1 MALKDLFA
9 AHSGET
15 PKAEVHTVQVAGM
28 HCGAC
33 ERLVSEALAERGA
46 SNVVANHE
54 TGTVTYEGELDK
66 AAIAEAVTSAGFELA

>member
-9 AHSGET
+9 AHSSET
-15 PKAEVHTVQVAGM
+15 PKAATHTIQVAGM

-33 ERLVSEALAERGA
+33 EKLVSEALAERGA

-54 TGTVTYEGELDK
+54 TGAVTYEGELNE
-66 AAIAEAVTSAGFELA
+66 AAIAEAVTTAGFELA